1 MAKQKKSILE
11 QFREFA
17 VKGNALDL
25 AVGVIIGAA
34 FSKITD
40 SLVKDVIMPPLGL
53 ITGKIDF
60 SNKYILLGPGN
71 TVGPDGNVLSVEQ
84 AQKLGPVLAYGQ
96 FINNVISFFI
106 VAFAVFMLVKVANKL
121 RQDDAKQAEPDKE
134 DPTEKNLAQNARM
147 IELLENIAREGGN
160 TVAK

>member
-1 MAKQKKSILE
+1 MAKKKSILE

-34 FSKITD
+34 FGKIID
-40 SLVKDVIMPPLGL
+40 SLVKDIIMPPLGL

-60 SNKYILLGPGN
+60 SNKYILLGPGD
-71 TVGPDGNVLSVEQ
+71 TVGPDGNVLTVAQ

-96 FINNVISFFI
+96 FVNNIISFVI
-106 VAFAVFMLVKVANKL
+106 VAFAVFMLVKLANKI
-121 RQDDAKQAEPDKE
+121 RHDDEKQPEPAKE
-134 DPTEKNLAQNARM
+134 DPNEKNIAQNARM
-147 IELLENIAREGGN
+147 IELLENIAGKN
-160 TVAK
+160 QL